1 MRGLTQGP
9 KCRRW
14 TMGTMGGAEK
24 APRGRRGLAQV
35 VGDGGLGFPL
45 RRHCG
50 PHRSSQIITDKG
62 RAVGNPGS
70 CPGNG
75 ESGEKAGSEAS
86 HGSFDCQAEAFA
98 AHSLSSGGRRRLRS
112 WERHQNWSLGGL
124 IQRPRGEGGREVEDR
139 RAGHMLS
146 QRCELLLHSMWT
158 HCKCAFLCQAFG

>member
-1 MRGLTQGP
+1 
-9 KCRRW
+9 
-14 TMGTMGGAEK
+14 MGTMGGGGEGSPGPEALGTGCGGW
-24 APRGRRGLAQV
+24 R
-35 VGDGGLGFPL
+35 VGVSITKTL
-45 RRHCG
+45 RH
-50 PHRSSQIITDKG
+50 HRSSQIITDKG

-86 HGSFDCQAEAFA
+86 RGSFDCQAEAFA

-146 QRCELLLHSMWT
+146 QRCELLLHSTWT